1 MSWHD
6 QFSET
11 ENVYQLHLFNGCTAC
26 WYWFLNQAHTIIH
39 LRLFRT
45 TINFYGKYCTR
56 YLSVTNRLTE
66 SKNTKCTV
74 LCNCNAIWKW
84 LLSKLGIWSL
94 KKNQITTKRN
104 PISNLEL
111 YNMHKVCTTLPW
123 VHDQKQC
130 KRKVSRTETDKRKRQ
145 ASSLPHSKLCH
156 SWSIN
161 HLAPIKRKNR

>member
-1 MSWHD
+1 MTWSIFWNWKRVPITFIQWMYCMLVLIFEPSAYNNTFAFVQD
-6 QFSET
+6 
-11 ENVYQLHLFNGCTAC
+11 NDK
-26 WYWFLNQAHTIIH
+26 FLWEI
-39 LRLFRT
+39 LRTVF
-45 TINFYGKYCTR
+45 
-56 YLSVTNRLTE
+56 VTNRLTE

-74 LCNCNAIWKW
+74 FCNCSVIWKW

-130 KRKVSRTETDKRKRQ
+130 KRKVSKTETDKRKRQ

-161 HLAPIKRKNR
+161 HLDPIKRKNR